1 MRFVTIKCT
10 PDAKEDLDIQGLN
23 YESEGNYLTFN
34 YCEVDRLN
42 DDQLIDELELNPD
55 HVLSIS

>member
-23 YESEGNYLTFN
+23 YESEGNYLTLN